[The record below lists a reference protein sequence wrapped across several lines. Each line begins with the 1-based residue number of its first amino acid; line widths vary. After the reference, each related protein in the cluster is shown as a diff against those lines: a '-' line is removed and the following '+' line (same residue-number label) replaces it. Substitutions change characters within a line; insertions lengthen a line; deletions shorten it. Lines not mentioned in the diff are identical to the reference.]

1 MHEDGSLNLQVIGP
15 YAEFL
20 MQKKCVTG
28 VFICGTTGESVSL
41 TTEERKAVAEKWME
55 AVKGK
60 LKVIVHVGGMSQ
72 VQCAELAAHAQ
83 AIGADMI
90 AAMAPCFFKPGSVD
104 ELIGF
109 FKPIAASASRLPFYY
124 YNMPSITG
132 VSLPVHKFLIEG
144 KKQIPNLVG
153 VKFTHNN
160 LMEMQQCIHADGG
173 AFEVLHGFDEILIT
187 GLSVG
192 AKAAVGSTYNYVP
205 GIYKAVMEA
214 MEKGDLETA
223 REMQWKSVEIIDVLI
238 KHGGGVR
245 AGKIFMKLAGIDCGP
260 CRLPIAPCSEE
271 ELEETRNELKNTEF
285 FKYIN

>member
-1 MHEDGSLNLQVIGP
+1 MCDGSVYLWHDGRIRFSDNRRTKG
-15 YAEFL
+15 
-20 MQKKCVTG
+20 C
-28 VFICGTTGESVSL
+28 CGKMDGGSQGKTESDSAC
-41 TTEERKAVAEKWME
+41 RWHVAGS
-55 AVKGK
+55 V
-60 LKVIVHVGGMSQ
+60 
-72 VQCAELAAHAQ
+72 
-83 AIGADMI
+83 
-90 AAMAPCFFKPGSVD
+90 CFFKPGSVD